1 MTRGRMVI
9 AMSGGVDSSVVAA
22 LMVKAGWD
30 AIGVTLQLRS
40 CDDRMASRSCCSAD
54 GITQARTVAGSL
66 GIPHYVLDCRET
78 FLDRVMR
85 PAWAEYERGRTPS
98 PCLHC
103 NREMK
108 FGYLGEYA
116 ERMGAQRIA
125 TGHYARIER
134 VGREV
139 HLLRGVDRAKDQ
151 SYFLSDLSPEQIER
165 LELPLGG
172 LTKPEVRAMARAQ
185 GLITAERH
193 ESQDICLAVEGLGFP
208 ESLRQRFEKDLRPG
222 NFIDPRGKVLG
233 PHEGFHRYT
242 IGQRRGLGIAL
253 GERAHVV
260 GLRTEDASVILSTED
275 SDLLSGGLRA
285 SGLHWYAPPPQHLDV
300 QIRSRHPGA
309 RARLEL
315 LGDGTALVHFDSPQ
329 SAVTPGQ
336 AVAFY
341 DDQRLVG
348 GGWID
353 AAMPTGGSSDPPE
366 V

>member
-1 MTRGRMVI
+1 MSRGRMVI

-22 LMVKAGWD
+22 LMVQAGWD
-30 AIGVTLQLRS
+30 AVGVTLQLRS

-54 GITQARTVAGSL
+54 GIIQARAVAGAL

-85 PAWAEYERGRTPS
+85 PAWAEYEQGRTPS

-116 ERMGAQRIA
+116 ERVGAERIA

-134 VGREV
+134 NGDEV
-139 HLLRGVDRAKDQ
+139 RLLRGVDRAKDQ
-151 SYFLSDLSPEQIER
+151 SYFLSFLDTTQVDR

-172 LTKPEVRAMARAQ
+172 MTKPEVRAHARTM
-185 GLITAERH
+185 GLVSAERH

-208 ESLRQRFEKDLRPG
+208 ESLRQRFEKDTR
-222 NFIDPRGKVLG
+222 RGHFVTPEGRVLG

-242 IGQRRGLGIAL
+242 IGQRRGLKLAL
-253 GERAHVV
+253 GDRAHVV
-260 GLRTEDASVILSTED
+260 GLRAEDAAVIVSTEAN
-275 SDLLSGGLRA
+275 DLLSSGLRA
-285 SGLHWYAPPPQHLDV
+285 SGLHWYAQIPERCDA
-300 QIRSRHPGA
+300 QIRSRHQGA
-309 RARLEL
+309 PARLEL
-315 LGDGTALVHFDSPQ
+315 KENGTGIVRFDTPQ

-341 DDQRLVG
+341 VGEQLVG

-353 AAMPTGGSSDPPE
+353 AAL
-366 V
+366 

>member
-1 MTRGRMVI
+1 MTRGRMLI

-22 LMVKAGWD
+22 LMVQEGWD
-30 AIGVTLQLRS
+30 AVGVTLQLRS

-54 GITQARTVAGSL
+54 GITQARAVAASL

-85 PAWAEYERGRTPS
+85 PAWAEYAQGRTPS

-108 FGYLGEYA
+108 FGYLGDYA
-116 ERMGAQRIA
+116 ERIGAERIA
-125 TGHYARIER
+125 SGHYARIER
-134 VGREV
+134 NGEELR
-139 HLLRGVDRAKDQ
+139 LLRGVDRAKDQ
-151 SYFLSDLSPEQIER
+151 SYFLSDLNLEQVRR

-172 LTKPEVRAMARAQ
+172 MTKPEVRALARKM
-185 GLITAERH
+185 GLASAERH
-193 ESQDICLAVEGLGFP
+193 ESQDICLAIEGLGFP
-208 ESLRQRFEKDLRPG
+208 ESLRQRFEQDTRPG
-222 NFIDPRGKVLG
+222 NFIDPNGKVLG

-253 GERAHVV
+253 GHRAHVV
-260 GLRTEDASVILSTED
+260 GLRAEDAAVVLSTEEN
-275 SDLLSGGLRA
+275 DLLSAGLRA
-285 SGLHWYAPPPQHLDV
+285 SRLHWYAPPPLRCEA
-300 QIRSRHPGA
+300 QIRSRHGGA
-309 RARLEL
+309 SARLEL
-315 LGDGTALVHFDSPQ
+315 QENDTATVHFDLPQ

-341 DDQRLVG
+341 DGQQLVG

-353 AAMPTGGSSDPPE
+353 APIT
-366 V
+366 VLT

>member
-1 MTRGRMVI
+1 MSATLGRMVI

-22 LMVKAGWD
+22 LMVKARWE

-54 GITQARTVAGSL
+54 GITQARAVAGSL

-78 FLDRVMR
+78 FLDRIMR

-108 FGYLGEYA
+108 FGYLGDFA
-116 ERMGAQRIA
+116 ERLGAIRIA

-134 VGREV
+134 EGGEV
-139 HLLRGVDRAKDQ
+139 RLMRGLDRAKDQ
-151 SYFLSDLSPEQIER
+151 AYFLSDLTPEQITR
-165 LELPLGG
+165 LELPLGAM
-172 LTKPEVRAMARAQ
+172 TKPEVRALAREL
-185 GLITAERH
+185 GIVTAERH

-208 ESLRQRFEKDLRPG
+208 ESLRQRFDRPNRPG
-222 NFIDPRGKVLG
+222 NFVDASGRVLG

-253 GERAHVV
+253 GRRAHVV
-260 GLRTEDASVILSTED
+260 ALRPEDASVILSTEGG
-275 SDLLSGGLRA
+275 DLLAGGLRA
-285 SGLHWYAPPPQHLDV
+285 SGVHWYAKPQERCIA

-309 RARLEL
+309 SARIEIPE
-315 LGDGTALVHFDSPQ
+315 DGTVLVYFDAPQ
-329 SAVTPGQ
+329 SAITPGQ
-336 AVAFY
+336 AVAFFEGE
-341 DDQRLVG
+341 RLIG

-353 AAMPTGGSSDPPE
+353 TEIPCGQ
-366 V
+366 

>member
-1 MTRGRMVI
+1 MTSRRMVI

-22 LMVKAGWD
+22 LMVQEGWD
-30 AIGVTLQLRS
+30 AVGVTLQLRS

-54 GITQARTVAGSL
+54 GITQARAVAGAL

-85 PAWAEYERGRTPS
+85 PAWAEYELGRTPS

-116 ERMGAQRIA
+116 ERIGADRIA

-134 VGREV
+134 NANGTR
-139 HLLRGVDRAKDQ
+139 LLRGVDRAKDQ
-151 SYFLSDLSPEQIER
+151 SYFLSDLSPEQVAR

-172 LTKPEVRAMARAQ
+172 MTKPEVRALARTMN
-185 GLITAERH
+185 LVSAERH
-193 ESQDICLAVEGLGFP
+193 ESQDICLAMEGLGFP
-208 ESLRQRFEKDLRPG
+208 ESLRQRFEKDTRAG
-222 NFIDPRGKVLG
+222 DFVDPNGKVLG
-233 PHEGFHRYT
+233 PHDGFHRYT

-253 GERAHVV
+253 GTRAHVI
-260 GLRTEDASVILSTED
+260 GLRAEDAAVILSTED
-275 SDLLSGGLRA
+275 TDLLSSGLLA
-285 SGLHWYAPPPQHLDV
+285 TDLHWYTPPMDHCIV
-300 QIRSRHPGA
+300 QIRSRHAGA
-309 RARLEL
+309 PARLEL
-315 LGDGTALVHFDSPQ
+315 QEGGRALIQFDTPQ

-336 AVAFY
+336 ALAFY
-341 DDQRLVG
+341 DGDQLLG

-353 AAMPTGGSSDPPE
+353 VAIPR
-366 V
+366 

>member
-1 MTRGRMVI
+1 MSATRGRLVV

-22 LMVKAGWD
+22 LMVKEGWEV
-30 AIGVTLQLRS
+30 IGVTLQLRS

-54 GITQARTVAGSL
+54 GIAQARAVAGSL

-78 FLDRVMR
+78 FLDRIMR
-85 PAWAEYERGRTPS
+85 PAWAEYEQGRTPS

-108 FGYLGEYA
+108 FGYLGEFA
-116 ERMGAQRIA
+116 ERLGAERIA

-134 VGREV
+134 ADGEV
-139 HLLRGVDRAKDQ
+139 RLLRGVDRAKDQ
-151 SYFLSDLSPEQIER
+151 AYFLSDLSADQISR
-165 LELPLGG
+165 LELPLGAMTKARVRTLARELG
-172 LTKPEVRAMARAQ
+172 LV
-185 GLITAERH
+185 TAERH

-208 ESLRQRFEKDLRPG
+208 ESLRQRFESPNRPG
-222 NFIDPRGKVLG
+222 NFVDVSGHVLG

-253 GERAHVV
+253 GRRAHVV
-260 GLRTEDASVILSTED
+260 ALRPEDASVVLSTDEG
-275 SDLLSGGLRA
+275 DLLAGGLRA
-285 SGLHWYAPPPQHLDV
+285 SGVHWYSDPPERCIA

-309 RARLEL
+309 PARIEIPE
-315 LGDGTALVHFDSPQ
+315 DGTVLVHFDAPQ

-336 AVAFY
+336 ALALFEGE
-341 DDQRLVG
+341 RLIG

-353 AAMPTGGSSDPPE
+353 AALPRGM
-366 V
+366 

>member
-1 MTRGRMVI
+1 MNRGRMVI

-22 LMVKAGWD
+22 LMVQEGWD
-30 AIGVTLQLRS
+30 AVGVTLQLRS

-54 GITQARTVAGSL
+54 GITQARAVAGAL

-116 ERMGAQRIA
+116 ERIGAERIA

-134 VGREV
+134 EGDTVR
-139 HLLRGVDRAKDQ
+139 LLRGVDRAKDQ
-151 SYFLSDLSPEQIER
+151 SYFLSYLETEQLRR

-172 LTKPEVRAMARAQ
+172 MVKPEVRALARQ
-185 GLITAERH
+185 MGLASAERH

-208 ESLRQRFEKDLRPG
+208 ESLRQRFEKDMRLG
-222 NFIDPRGKVLG
+222 NFVDPHGKVLG

-253 GERAHVV
+253 GERAHVI
-260 GLRTEDASVILSTED
+260 GLRAEDAAVILSTED
-275 SDLLSGGLRA
+275 TDLLAAGLRA
-285 SGLHWYAPPPQHLDV
+285 TGVHWYAPPPEHV
-300 QIRSRHPGA
+300 IAQIRSRHAGA
-309 RARLEL
+309 AARLER
-315 LGDGTALVHFDSPQ
+315 LGSDTVLAHFDIPQ

-341 DDQRLVG
+341 NGEQLIG

-353 AAMPTGGSSDPPE
+353 AALPAAADR
-366 V
+366 

>member
-1 MTRGRMVI
+1 MSRGRMLI

-30 AIGVTLQLRS
+30 AVGVTLQLRS

-54 GITQARTVAGSL
+54 GISQARAVAGAL
-66 GIPHYVLDCRET
+66 GIPHYVLDCRES
-78 FLDRVMR
+78 FLDRIMR

-116 ERMGAQRIA
+116 ERLGAERIA

-134 VGREV
+134 EASEV
-139 HLLRGVDRAKDQ
+139 RLLRGVDRAKDQ
-151 SYFLSDLSPEQIER
+151 SYFLSDLSPEQVAR
-165 LELPLGG
+165 LELPLGT
-172 LTKPEVRAMARAQ
+172 LTKPEVRALARDL
-185 GLITAERH
+185 GLVTAERH

-208 ESLRQRFEKDLRPG
+208 ESLRQRFEQDLRPG
-222 NFIDPRGKVLG
+222 NFVDTAGRVLG

-260 GLRTEDASVILSTED
+260 GLRAEDASVILSTDEQ
-275 SDLLSGGLRA
+275 DLLASGLRA
-285 SGLHWYAPPPQHLDV
+285 SGLHWYAPPPPRCDA

-309 RARLEL
+309 PAHLEL
-315 LGDGTALVHFDSPQ
+315 HENGTATLRFDTPQ

-341 DDQRLVG
+341 QGEQLIG

-353 AAMPTGGSSDPPE
+353 AALAG
-366 V
+366 

>member
-30 AIGVTLQLRS
+30 AVGVTLQLRS

-54 GITQARTVAGSL
+54 GITQARAVAGAL

-85 PAWAEYERGRTPS
+85 PAWAEYEQGRTPS

-116 ERMGAQRIA
+116 ERIGAERIA
-125 TGHYARIER
+125 TGHYARIK
-134 VGREV
+134 REGGEV
-139 HLLRGVDRAKDQ
+139 RLLRGVDRAKDQ
-151 SYFLSDLSPEQIER
+151 SYFLSDLSPEQVAR
-165 LELPLGG
+165 LELPLGAM
-172 LTKPEVRAMARAQ
+172 TKPEVRAMAREL
-185 GLITAERH
+185 GLVTAERH

-222 NFIDPRGKVLG
+222 NFVDTSGKVLG

-260 GLRTEDASVILSTED
+260 GLRAEDASVILSTEEA
-275 SDLLSGGLRA
+275 DLYSTGLRA
-285 SGLHWYAPPPQHLDV
+285 SALHWFAPPPERCQV

-309 RARLEL
+309 PARLEL
-315 LGDGTALVHFDSPQ
+315 GGNATATVCFDSPQ

-341 DDQRLVG
+341 SEERLIG

-353 AAMPTGGSSDPPE
+353 AALGAPPPE
-366 V
+366 K

>member
-1 MTRGRMVI
+1 MGPRMVI

-30 AIGVTLQLRS
+30 AVGVTLQLRS

-54 GITQARTVAGSL
+54 GITQARAVAGAL

-85 PAWAEYERGRTPS
+85 PAWAEYEQGRTPS

-116 ERMGAQRIA
+116 ERIGAERIA
-125 TGHYARIER
+125 TGHYARVLR
-134 VGREV
+134 VGDDV

-151 SYFLSDLSPEQIER
+151 SYFLSDLSPEQVAR
-165 LELPLGG
+165 LELPLGSM
-172 LTKPEVRAMARAQ
+172 TKPEVRALARDL
-185 GLITAERH
+185 GLVTAERH
-193 ESQDICLAVEGLGFP
+193 ESQDICLAMEGLGFP
-208 ESLRQRFEKDLRPG
+208 ESLRQRFGKDTRPG
-222 NFIDPRGKVLG
+222 NFVDTTGKVLG

-253 GERAHVV
+253 GARAHVI
-260 GLRTEDASVILSTED
+260 GLRAEDAAVILSTEEA
-275 SDLLSGGLRA
+275 DLHSSGLWA
-285 SGLHWYAPPPQHLDV
+285 SGLHWYTAPPPRCET

-309 RARLEL
+309 PARLEFQD
-315 LGDGTALVHFDSPQ
+315 DGTVLVHFDTPQ

-341 DDQRLVG
+341 DGERLIG

-353 AAMPTGGSSDPPE
+353 AAI
-366 V
+366 

>member
-1 MTRGRMVI
+1 MVI

-22 LMVKAGWD
+22 LMVQEGWD
-30 AIGVTLQLRS
+30 AVGVTLQLRS

-54 GITQARTVAGSL
+54 GISQARAVAGAL

-85 PAWAEYERGRTPS
+85 PAWAEYEQGRTPS

-116 ERMGAQRIA
+116 ERIGAERIA
-125 TGHYARIER
+125 TGHYARLER
-134 VGREV
+134 NGGEV
-139 HLLRGVDRAKDQ
+139 RLLRGVDRAKDQ
-151 SYFLSDLSPEQIER
+151 SYFLSDLSPEQVAR
-165 LELPLGG
+165 LELPLGA
-172 LTKPEVRAMARAQ
+172 LTKPEVRAMARDL
-185 GLITAERH
+185 GLVTAERH

-208 ESLRQRFEKDLRPG
+208 ESLRQRFEKDTRPG
-222 NFIDPRGKVLG
+222 NFVDPTGRVLG

-260 GLRTEDASVILSTED
+260 GLRAEDAAVILSTEE

-285 SGLHWYAPPPQHLDV
+285 SGLHWYAPPPEYCIA
-300 QIRSRHPGA
+300 QIRSRHSGA
-309 RARLEL
+309 PARLEVHEN
-315 LGDGTALVHFDSPQ
+315 GTAIVRFEAPQ

-341 DDQRLVG
+341 HGEQLVG

-353 AAMPTGGSSDPPE
+353 AALG
-366 V
+366 

>member
-1 MTRGRMVI
+1 MVI

-22 LMVKAGWD
+22 LMVREGWD
-30 AIGVTLQLRS
+30 AVGVTLQLRS

-54 GITQARTVAGSL
+54 GIIQARAVAGAL

-116 ERMGAQRIA
+116 ERIGAERIA

-134 VGREV
+134 EAGEV
-139 HLLRGVDRAKDQ
+139 RLLRGVDRAKDQ
-151 SYFLSDLSPEQIER
+151 SYFLSDLSPEQVSR

-172 LTKPEVRAMARAQ
+172 LTKPQVRAMARDL
-185 GLITAERH
+185 GLVTAERH

-208 ESLRQRFEKDLRPG
+208 ESLRQRFDKDTRPG
-222 NFIDPRGKVLG
+222 NFVDVHGRVLG

-260 GLRTEDASVILSTED
+260 GLRAEDAAVILSTDET
-275 SDLLSGGLRA
+275 DLLARGLRA
-285 SGLHWYAPPPQHLDV
+285 SGLHWHAPAPGRCEA
-300 QIRSRHPGA
+300 QIRSRHGGAPG
-309 RARLEL
+309 RLEL
-315 LGDGTALVHFDSPQ
+315 SADGMATFHFDTPQ

-341 DDQRLVG
+341 DGERLIG

-353 AAMPTGGSSDPPE
+353 AALGTGS
-366 V
+366 

>member
-1 MTRGRMVI
+1 MGPRMVI

-30 AIGVTLQLRS
+30 AVGVTLQLRS

-54 GITQARTVAGSL
+54 GITQARAVAGAL

-85 PAWAEYERGRTPS
+85 PAWAEYEQGRTPS

-116 ERMGAQRIA
+116 ERIGAERIA
-125 TGHYARIER
+125 TGHYARVLRE
-134 VGREV
+134 GDEV

-151 SYFLSDLSPEQIER
+151 SYFLSDLSPQQVAS
-165 LELPLGG
+165 LELPLGA
-172 LTKPEVRAMARAQ
+172 LTKPEVRALAREL
-185 GLITAERH
+185 GLVTAERH
-193 ESQDICLAVEGLGFP
+193 ESQDICLAMEGLGFP
-208 ESLRQRFEKDLRPG
+208 ESLRQRFDKDTRPG
-222 NFIDPRGKVLG
+222 NFVDTSGKVLG
-233 PHEGFHRYT
+233 PHQGFHRYT

-253 GERAHVV
+253 GARAHVI
-260 GLRTEDASVILSTED
+260 GLRAEDAAVILSTEEA
-275 SDLLSGGLRA
+275 DLRSSGLRA
-285 SGLHWYAPPPQHLDV
+285 SGLHWYTAPPPRCEA

-309 RARLEL
+309 PARLEFTD
-315 LGDGTALVHFDSPQ
+315 DGNLLVHFDEPQ

-341 DDQRLVG
+341 DGERLLG

-353 AAMPTGGSSDPPE
+353 AAI
-366 V
+366 